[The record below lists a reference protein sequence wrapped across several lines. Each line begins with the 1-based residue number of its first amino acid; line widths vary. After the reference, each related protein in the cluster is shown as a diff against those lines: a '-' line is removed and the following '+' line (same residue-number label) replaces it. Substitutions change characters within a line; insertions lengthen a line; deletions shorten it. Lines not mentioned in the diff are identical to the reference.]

1 MTVTKKTR
9 KSVSLD
15 SRQLE
20 LIRSMAVH
28 NSAERQASE
37 ALLGKLPDSLSE
49 SQAISAL
56 IDIAQ
61 NSLREMCLDRGY
73 EQLADSFDTEDA
85 AFEVAQRR
93 RRDKRERH
101 RNDRGSSG
109 VRDDV

>member
-1 MTVTKKTR
+1 MTKKTR

-20 LIRSMAVH
+20 LIRSMTVH

-61 NSLREMCLDRGY
+61 TSLRVPR
-73 EQLADSFDTEDA
+73 S
-85 AFEVAQRR
+85 RI
-93 RRDKRERH
+93 
-101 RNDRGSSG
+101 
-109 VRDDV
+109 